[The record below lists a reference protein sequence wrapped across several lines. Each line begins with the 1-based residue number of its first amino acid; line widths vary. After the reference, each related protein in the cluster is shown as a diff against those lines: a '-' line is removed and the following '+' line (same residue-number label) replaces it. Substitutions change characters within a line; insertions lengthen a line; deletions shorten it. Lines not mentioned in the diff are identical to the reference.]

1 MDPFGEILEDVID
14 SWKLVDVKQRKG
26 KYTWN
31 NKRFGPRHIAAR
43 LDHILVSLA
52 MLDKPLLPITRLLTS
67 TVFDHKPLIFSLDP
81 IGNLGP
87 QPFKFSPLWLTE
99 IRFLDVISQEFGRN
113 IGINRKGRSH
123 QINDIKRK
131 II

>member
-1 MDPFGEILEDVID
+1 MSSDAHGSTSLPGIL
-14 SWKLVDVKQRKG
+14 
-26 KYTWN
+26 Y
-31 NKRFGPRHIAAR
+31 IAAR

-87 QPFKFSPLWLTE
+87 QPFKFFPLWLRE
-99 IRFLDVISQEFGRN
+99 IGFLKIISQACGMFIQGSPAY
-113 IGINRKGRSH
+113 I
-123 QINDIKRK
+123 
-131 II
+131 